1 MNTDHLTM
9 SDIRICDNATQHNT
23 TLPLSGP
30 TLTHGST
37 ILEEMKWGTDYFL
50 RGLDTLVAVL
60 SVEPLLV
67 LLITEGWL
75 RAEDNELVWRRRGRD
90 TN

>member
-37 ILEEMKWGTDYFL
+37 ILEEMRWGTDYFL
-50 RGLDTLVAVL
+50 RGLETLVAVL
-60 SVEPLLV
+60 SVEPLAAFGTFDHRGLV
-67 LLITEGWL
+67 AG
-75 RAEDNELVWRRRGRD
+75 RGQ
-90 TN
+90 

>member
-9 SDIRICDNATQHNT
+9 SDIRICDNATQQHSS
-23 TLPLSGP
+23 LPLSGP

-50 RGLDTLVAVL
+50 RGLETLVAVL
-60 SVEPLLV
+60 SVEPLAAFGTFDLRGLV
-67 LLITEGWL
+67 SG
-75 RAEDNELVWRRRGRD
+75 RGQ
-90 TN
+90 